1 MSEKELLDNLT
12 QIDGLLARCVN
23 PALNRVD
30 HDSIR
35 QIMSLAF
42 QRIKL
47 SYKLEAEKQGMQDA
61 KKMPEQVAEFV
72 KNGD

>member
-1 MSEKELLDNLT
+1 MSEKELLDNLV

-23 PALNRVD
+23 PALNRAD

-35 QIMSLAF
+35 QVMSIVV

-47 SYKLEAEKQGMQDA
+47 SYKLDAEKRGAEDA
-61 KKMPEQVAEFV
+61 PKQEPKKIEAA
-72 KNGD
+72 